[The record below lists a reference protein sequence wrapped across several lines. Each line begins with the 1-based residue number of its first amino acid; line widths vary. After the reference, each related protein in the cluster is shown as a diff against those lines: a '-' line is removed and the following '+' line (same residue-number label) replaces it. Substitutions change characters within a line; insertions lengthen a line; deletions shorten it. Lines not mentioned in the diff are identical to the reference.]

1 MTQAIDAQRP
11 DAVVLTGD
19 IADNAQRNELDQ
31 AIAVLRGGVVRP
43 DSGDPGYDGVQRAAN
58 PDPAYYRPDVDPP
71 RRPGLLGRAQRP
83 FRAPGLRAPWFPLV
97 GNHDVLVGGEIA
109 PTPRTSALATGA
121 QQIVAPPEGLDI
133 PRRGRDLDPQ
143 LVDRLLA
150 AGTIGRTET
159 VPADPRR
166 AQPLDAAETVRRL
179 RRASGAP
186 GDGPRM
192 DYAFDLGPRVRAI
205 AVDTVRRDRLA
216 SGLVTDAAVAHLRR
230 ELARAGDRWVV
241 LLTHEP
247 LRRTAGADRLYALL
261 DAHPRTLASFAGSTH
276 RAAVTP
282 RRAPNGGWWEVVTT
296 SLADFPMQARM
307 ARVRETA
314 GGGAQLDLWMLDMAP
329 GALADTARELA
340 FLDAQGG
347 RPRGLRA
354 TAQDRNVSLA
364 RPAPSG

>member
-1 MTQAIDAQRP
+1 
-11 DAVVLTGD
+11 V
-19 IADNAQRNELDQ
+19 
-31 AIAVLRGGVVRP
+31 RGV
-43 DSGDPGYDGVQRAAN
+43 
-58 PDPAYYRPDVDPP
+58 
-71 RRPGLLGRAQRP
+71 
-83 FRAPGLRAPWFPLV
+83 
-97 GNHDVLVGGEIA
+97 
-109 PTPRTSALATGA
+109 GA